1 MEFGLS
7 GDQCLL
13 QDAVSRFLAAE
24 ARLEVVQRAVEGEDE
39 LLMAVRTGLREL
51 GLNALLIPE
60 GEGGLGL
67 GLFEA
72 ALVQQM
78 LGRFVAPVDMGGN
91 VLAALAFRRIRD
103 AAARSAWFRKLAAG
117 DVAFGLAL
125 SASRAARREASG
137 VQSRGEA
144 LHGSVPFAQLPAG
157 ATHLLVVDEAECTW
171 IADVASEGFSM
182 TSLETID
189 RTRSFAALRFE
200 GVVAERIV
208 TEPGAGDLS
217 SELYAAIRILAA
229 ADTLGAAE
237 RMIEAAV
244 EYSLERKQFG
254 VPIASFQA
262 VKHMCADMAA
272 RVEPCK
278 ALLWH
283 AAFVVANG
291 MSEGPAMACLAK
303 SHLSDVGRFVA
314 RTATEIHGGIGFTD
328 ALGLHLWF
336 KRIGVNR
343 QLFGGPEFLRAEA
356 ARMQGW
362 TA

>member
-1 MEFGLS
+1 MPKRDLPPEKK
-7 GDQCLL
+7 
-13 QDAVSRFLAAE
+13 R
-24 ARLEVVQRAVEGEDE
+24 ARLAD
-39 LLMAVRTGLREL
+39 A
-51 GLNALLIPE
+51 
-60 GEGGLGL
+60 GGLYL
-67 GLFEA
+67 EI
-72 ALVQQM
+72 
-78 LGRFVAPVDMGGN
+78 APSGSKRWFWKYRVNGKEGC
-91 VLAALAFRRIRD
+91 LAIGSYPAVKLP
-103 AAARSAWFRKLAAG
+103 AARQARDDAKAQKAG
-117 DVAFGLAL
+117 GADPVKSRQVA
-125 SASRAARREASG
+125 RAM
-137 VQSRGEA
+137 V
-144 LHGSVPFAQLPAG
+144 
-157 ATHLLVVDEAECTW
+157 
-171 IADVASEGFSM
+171 
-182 TSLETID
+182 
-189 RTRSFAALRFE
+189 
-200 GVVAERIV
+200 
-208 TEPGAGDLS
+208 
-217 SELYAAIRILAA
+217 

-314 RTATEIHGGIGFTD
+314 RTATEVHGGIGFTD

>member
-7 GDQCLL
+7 NDQRLL
-13 QDAVSRFLAAE
+13 QEAVSQFLAAE
-24 ARLEVVQRAVEGEDE
+24 AKLDVIQRAVEGGDD
-39 LLMAVRTGLREL
+39 LLAPMRMGLSEL

-60 GEGGLGL
+60 DEGGLGL
-67 GLFEA
+67 GFFEA

-78 LGRFVAPVDMGGN
+78 LGRFVVPIDMSGN
-91 VLAALAFRRIRD
+91 VLAALVFRRMRD
-103 AAARSAWFRKLAAG
+103 TAARSAWFRKLATGEA
-117 DVAFGLAL
+117 VLGLAL
-125 SASRAARREASG
+125 SAPPAARCGASG

-144 LHGSVPFAQLPAG
+144 LHGSVPFAQLPVG
-157 ATHLLVVDEAECTW
+157 ATHLLVVDEAGCSW
-171 IADVASEGFSM
+171 VADIASEGLLI
-182 TSLETID
+182 TPLETID
-189 RTRSFAALRFE
+189 RTRSFASLTLE
-200 GVVAERIV
+200 GIVAERIV
-208 TEPGAGDLS
+208 TEPGGGDLAG
-217 SELYAAIRILAA
+217 ELLAFIRILIA

-244 EYSLERKQFG
+244 QYSLERKQFG

-262 VKHMCADMAA
+262 VKHMCAEMAA

-283 AAFVVANG
+283 AAFVAASG
-291 MSEGPAMACLAK
+291 MPEGPVMACLAK

-314 RTATEIHGGIGFTD
+314 RTSTEVHGGMGFTD

-336 KRIGVNR
+336 KRIGMNR

-362 TA
+362 TS